1 MIFKNYF
8 SVNSVIKNKD
18 FGIVTEGERPAMSA
32 TTLELFFIDGKP
44 DGMLTAEVFGWTG
57 HILVAPRT
65 RLSEALKRKES
76 SYTGVY
82 ILLGELEEEP
92 LAYIGEGENI
102 ANRIKSHDAKKDW
115 WSRVVLITSAANNL
129 HKAHAQYIEA
139 RLVQQGLMANNS
151 RLENGTNP
159 ALPGLSE
166 AARSNMESFIE
177 QLLMVLPAIRVD
189 LFSSK
194 VKPERQTLD
203 NRSHVQRESPVFE
216 LTLKKEGLKA
226 MAILEDGE
234 FVVQKGSLARA
245 AYIGDRGEKSYYWKL
260 YDRLVEQ
267 GILVDQGNSKVF
279 TQSYAFPSTSA
290 AGAVCN
296 GRSTAGPIAWKVK
309 GTGQT
314 YKDWEAASL
323 E

>member
-1 MIFKNYF
+1 
-8 SVNSVIKNKD
+8 
-18 FGIVTEGERPAMSA
+18 MSA

-65 RLSEALKRKES
+65 RLADALKRTES

-82 ILLGELEEEP
+82 ILLGEHEDEP
-92 LAYIGEGENI
+92 MAYIGEGENI

-115 WSRVVLITSAANNL
+115 WTRVVLITSAANNL
-129 HKAHAQYIEA
+129 HKAHVQYLEA
-139 RLVQQGLMANNS
+139 RLVSEGIKASNTK
-151 RLENGTNP
+151 LENSTNP
-159 ALPGLSE
+159 TLASLSE
-166 AARSNMESFIE
+166 AAQANMEAFID

-189 LFSSK
+189 LFTSK
-194 VKPERQTLD
+194 AKPDKPAPSKNSETQ
-203 NRSHVQRESPVFE
+203 ESPVFE
-216 LTLKKEGLKA
+216 LTLKKEGIKA
-226 MAILEDGE
+226 TAIIEDGE

-245 AYIGDRGEKSYYWKL
+245 KYIGDRSEKSYYWKHH
-260 YDRLVEQ
+260 DTLVEK
-267 GILVDQGNSKVF
+267 GILQDHEKNKIF

-314 YKDWEAASL
+314 YKEWEAANL
-323 E
+323 AET

>member
-1 MIFKNYF
+1 
-8 SVNSVIKNKD
+8 
-18 FGIVTEGERPAMSA
+18 MSA

-65 RLSEALKRKES
+65 RLPEALKRKES

-82 ILLGELEEEP
+82 VLLGELEEES

-115 WSRVVLITSAANNL
+115 WTRVVLITSAANSL

-139 RLVQQGLMANNS
+139 RLVQEGVRAMNTK
-151 RLENGTNP
+151 LENGTNP
-159 ALPGLSE
+159 ALPSLSE
-166 AARSNMESFIE
+166 AARANMEAFID
-177 QLLMVLPAIRVD
+177 QLLMVLPAIRVE
-189 LFSSK
+189 LFTIK
-194 VKPERQTLD
+194 TKPDHPNPVTQSQTFKD
-203 NRSHVQRESPVFE
+203 GPVFE
-216 LTLKKEGLKA
+216 LTLKKEGIKA
-226 MAILEDGE
+226 TAILEDGE

-245 AYIGDRGEKSYYWKL
+245 KYIGDRSAKSYYWKH

-267 GILVDQGNSKVF
+267 GVLVDQGNNKIF

-314 YKDWEAASL
+314 YRDWEAASL
-323 E
+323 ADN